1 MENEKKKRIKMV
13 LSKGNESGSN
23 LGKSTSFT
31 IQMSH
36 QQSLVTPC
44 VGEGLGKRA
53 AWKAT

>member
-36 QQSLVTPC
+36 HQSLVTPC